1 MREIPLEA
9 RIQLQ
14 ISDRQVKIEMQKCK
28 QLYFHPSEFE
38 KMDSALGVMLN
49 CLKCERCDRIPLELQ
64 ECAHC
69 ASIVCKSCENA
80 IHCPDTPEEMRRCP
94 DPDCEGTANGEK
106 FRSVEFSSKMMLKQL

>member
-1 MREIPLEA
+1 MNKDAMREIPLEA

-14 ISDRQVKIEMQKCK
+14 VSDRQVKIEMQKCK

-69 ASIVCKSCENA
+69 AGDGVCPVEPWRDSVGTWRDGDVRIQHSFDLHERTAATTAAK
-80 IHCPDTPEEMRRCP
+80 RR
-94 DPDCEGTANGEK
+94 
-106 FRSVEFSSKMMLKQL
+106 